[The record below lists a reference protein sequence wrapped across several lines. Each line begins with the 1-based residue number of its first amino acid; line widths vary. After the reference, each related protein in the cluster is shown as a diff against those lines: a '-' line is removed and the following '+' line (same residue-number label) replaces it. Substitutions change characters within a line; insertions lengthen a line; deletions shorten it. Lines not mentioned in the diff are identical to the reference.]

1 MKRVP
6 KSGLAGVLLLAVGA
20 VLGACG
26 GDSSGPDDG
35 GNNGGTYYFRFDA
48 NGTRV
53 TFNTQ
58 NSLTAAFS
66 QSGNQRVLII
76 TGFDATRN
84 SAVQIYSGAA
94 ITTTSYTGYT
104 INTQLGAVVGM
115 IFHYQDA
122 SGTLYTSDT
131 GNTNTAGITEISS
144 SAVRGTFSGRLKAT
158 GKADIVVTNGEFFV
172 VRAN

>member
-1 MKRVP
+1 MARA
-6 KSGLAGVLLLAVGA
+6 LNTCLTIVLIAIASALS
-20 VLGACG
+20 ACG
-26 GDSSGPDDG
+26 GDSSGPDNGD
-35 GNNGGTYYFRFDA
+35 NGGTYFYRFDA

-84 SAVQIYSGAA
+84 SAVQIYSGSA

-104 INTQLGAVVGM
+104 INTQLGALVGM

-122 SGTLYTSDT
+122 SGTVYSSDT
-131 GNTNTAGITEISS
+131 GQANTASITEITST
-144 SAVRGTFSGRLKAT
+144 AVRGTFSGTLKAA
-158 GKADIVVTNGEFFV
+158 GKADLVITNGQFFV
-172 VRAN
+172 IRAN